1 MLTQKDLDE
10 IKQLIDEEFEKRLKF
25 LPTKDVLYEKLDGI
39 MDELQAMRQEMTL
52 ANDRLSK
59 HSDQLG
65 SSNPPPCNFINFSK
79 CPSINSG

>member
-39 MDELQAMRQEMTL
+39 MGELQGMRQEMTL
-52 ANDRLSK
+52 ANNRLSK
-59 HSDQLG
+59 HSDQLENHETRIIKIEQT
-65 SSNPPPCNFINFSK
+65 SSHA
-79 CPSINSG
+79 